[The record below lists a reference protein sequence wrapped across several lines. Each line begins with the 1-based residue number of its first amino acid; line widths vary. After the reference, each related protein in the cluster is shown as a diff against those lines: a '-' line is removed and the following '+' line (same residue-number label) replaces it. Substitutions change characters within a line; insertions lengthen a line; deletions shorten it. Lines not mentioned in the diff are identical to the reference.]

1 MDREE
6 LRMSMNDVRDDMAHR
21 QDLERR
27 DAMRRQRED
36 DSPNWV
42 LPAFLGVAILAGC
55 VWYVMGGDRTTRTA
69 TTLPSE
75 TTGRSERAP
84 TPPAIPTAPRTA
96 PEAPA
101 PR

>member
-1 MDREE
+1 
-6 LRMSMNDVRDDMAHR
+6 MSMNDVRDDMAHR

-36 DSPNWV
+36 GHPNWV
-42 LPAFLGVAILAGC
+42 LPAFLWCGDPCGC
-55 VWYVMGGDRTTRTA
+55 VWYVMGGDRTTRTRYDA
-69 TTLPSE
+69 PLRNHGSQ
-75 TTGRSERAP
+75 RAGP
-84 TPPAIPTAPRTA
+84 HSTAIPTAPRTA